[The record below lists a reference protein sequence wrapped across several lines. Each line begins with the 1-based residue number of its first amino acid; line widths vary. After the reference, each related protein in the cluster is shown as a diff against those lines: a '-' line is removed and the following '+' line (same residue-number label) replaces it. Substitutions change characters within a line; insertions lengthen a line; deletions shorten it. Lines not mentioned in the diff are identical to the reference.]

1 MTSIQQVFRN
11 IDIRRQIFCEKSNK
25 RYNFDTNYKAVVEEL
40 QNEFDGM
47 RKFYDEMTWDSDD
60 MGLAASVPLVSSAP
74 SRYEWML
81 EHCYDSFCYHS
92 TLFNDM

>member
-1 MTSIQQVFRN
+1 MTSIQQVFKHT
-11 IDIRRQIFCEKSNK
+11 DLRRQIFCEKSNK

-60 MGLAASVPLVSSAP
+60 QGFPLDVIL
-74 SRYEWML
+74 Y
-81 EHCYDSFCYHS
+81 Y
-92 TLFNDM
+92 